1 MKTWAQY
8 IWHGYRN
15 QWLLFLTFQLIPLSS
30 LVLHYFNI
38 EDSATLFSTI
48 GFSALLF
55 GNAFMS
61 KAVIYEFSSNERLQL
76 IPQMLQETRYFLL
89 QINVIFLLITLF
101 IFWVL
106 ELDYLNFLFVAWA
119 TFSSAITWH
128 FLSYNKTSAIL
139 FEALII
145 ASFFIGFLSG
155 DTSVFD
161 SIHPALPLAIIGTC
175 YLLILKGRR
184 HSSTSVVKSRPN
196 IRHPMSSSPIRYT
209 SPKVLFRLFGLFGLQ
224 QSMLTYWVSL
234 FALCYIGITVGLVF
248 APDSANAFLIIS
260 TLGIALIASHLPFFE
275 EDIQI
280 KSIKPWALIPI
291 THNRTDFTKRLLK
304 DALLSHL
311 KLIFPINL
319 LLPLILSNNLDLAF
333 SLAIVTTV
341 MSLLC
346 AAFAWLSITKRWK
359 PLFPAIASIILLFA
373 SWLLATKFSGEL
385 ILLAAFSI
393 VACALAFWLYKLAY
407 RSLALV
413 DWH

>member
-8 IWHGYRN
+8 IWYGHRN
-15 QWLLFLTFQLIPLSS
+15 QWLLFLPLLLIPLTS
-30 LVLHYFNI
+30 LVLYYFDS
-38 EDSATLFSTI
+38 EESATLFSTI
-48 GFSALLF
+48 GLTTLLF
-55 GNAFMS
+55 GNAIMS
-61 KAVIYEFSSNERLQL
+61 KSVIYEFSSNERLQL

-89 QINVIFLLITLF
+89 QINVVFLIITMF
-101 IFWVL
+101 IFWIL
-106 ELDYLNFLFVAWA
+106 DLDYWSFLFFAWA
-119 TFSSAITWH
+119 TFSAVITWH
-128 FLSYNKTSAIL
+128 FLSYTKTSAIL

-145 ASFFIGFLSG
+145 ASFFIGFLS
-155 DTSVFD
+155 DDISVFD
-161 SIHPALPLAIIGTC
+161 SIHPVLSLAIIGTC
-175 YLLILKGRR
+175 YFLMLKGRR
-184 HSSTSVVKSRPN
+184 HSSTSAVKSRPN
-196 IRHPMSSSPIRYT
+196 IRHPISSSPMRYT

-234 FALCYIGITVGLVF
+234 FSLCYIGITAGLVF
-248 APDSANAFLIIS
+248 APDSANAFLIIF
-260 TLGIALIASHLPFFE
+260 TLCIALIASHLPFFE

-311 KLIFPINL
+311 KVILPTNL

-359 PLFPAIASIILLFA
+359 PLFPAIASIIFLFA
-373 SWLLATKFSGEL
+373 SWLLATKLSGEL
-385 ILLAAFSI
+385 ILLAVFSI

-407 RSLALV
+407 RALALV

>member
-1 MKTWAQY
+1 MKIWAQY
-8 IWHGYRN
+8 IWRGHRN
-15 QWLLFLTFQLIPLSS
+15 QCLLLLMFLLFPLSL
-30 LVLHYFNI
+30 LVLHYFDI
-38 EDSATLFSTI
+38 EDSLTLFSKIAFAT
-48 GFSALLF
+48 LLF
-55 GNAFMS
+55 SNAFMS
-61 KAVIYEFSSNERLQL
+61 KGVIYEFSSNERLQL
-76 IPQMLQETRYFLL
+76 IPKMLQATRYFLL
-89 QINVIFLLITLF
+89 QINVVFLLITML
-101 IFWVL
+101 IFWML
-106 ELDYLNFLFVAWA
+106 SLDYWRFLFVAWA
-119 TFSSAITWH
+119 TFSAAITWH
-128 FLSYNKTSAIL
+128 FLSYTKTSAIL

-161 SIHPALPLAIIGTC
+161 NIHSALPLSIIGTC
-175 YLLILKGRR
+175 YFLLLKGRR
-184 HSSTSVVKSRPN
+184 HSSTNVVKSRPN
-196 IRHPMSSSPIRYT
+196 NHRPISSSPMRYT
-209 SPKVLFRLFGLFGLQ
+209 SPKVLFRLFGIFGLQ

-234 FALCYIGITVGLVF
+234 FALCYIGITIGLVF

-311 KLIFPINL
+311 KLILPINL

-346 AAFAWLSITKRWK
+346 AAFAWLSITKCWK
-359 PLFPAIASIILLFA
+359 PLFPAIATIILLFA
-373 SWLLATKFSGEL
+373 SWLLATKLSGEL
-385 ILLAAFSI
+385 MLLAVFSI
-393 VACALAFWLYKLAY
+393 VACTLAFWLYKWAY
-407 RSLALV
+407 RSLALL